1 MEAVH
6 RAGVRRRNGEE
17 ALGGGWWAGGY
28 VVLFMAAA
36 AAGMATPSAAALYKV
51 GDSAGWTATGNV
63 NYSAWPPPRLFTSAT
78 SSVGRPTT
86 NCSVLSPIA
95 AHATGSD
102 AFLLRRTGH
111 RFFLSG
117 AAGHCTFGQKVDIR
131 VPKLPRATA
140 PARPLPM
147 LLLLRRPTGPP
158 TRRRTPRRSRRE
170 PAAAPPG
177 ARWDGPWR
185 CFAGHWRRRRG

>member
-1 MEAVH
+1 M
-6 RAGVRRRNGEE
+6 
-17 ALGGGWWAGGY
+17 
-28 VVLFMAAA
+28 AA

-63 NYSAWPPPRLFTSAT
+63 NYSAWA
-78 SSVGRPTT
+78 SSKTFHVGDIIVFEYNAEVDNVLEVTREAYH

-117 AAGHCTFGQKVDIR
+117 AAGHCTIGQKVNIR

-140 PARPLPM
+140 PARPPSHASSSSTPN
-147 LLLLRRPTGPP
+147 RATHTKENAAAVPQGTGGAA
-158 TRRRTPRRSRRE
+158 RRSLGWTVALASLAIGG
-170 PAAAPPG
+170 AAVASLN
-177 ARWDGPWR
+177 
-185 CFAGHWRRRRG
+185 